1 MSQPKLNQY
10 ETIKY
15 SRIYS
20 LGAARGDL
28 VVTNDDIA
36 GPIESSDEWIR
47 QRTGIITR
55 RRAGKDQSLMDMAV
69 VASNEAIKRAGID
82 PQEIGAVIFSTIS
95 HPYQTPSA
103 ASLLADKIGANPA
116 PAFDISAACAG
127 YCYGIA
133 QADAL
138 VRSGVAKYVL
148 VVGGEKLS
156 DFIDPTDRSISFL
169 LADGAGAAIVG
180 PSDTPGIAPTVWGSD
195 GSHWDSVSMTASLL
209 DFRDG
214 EATWPTLRQDGMKV
228 FKWAVWEMV
237 KVAKEALVVAGVKAE
252 DLSALVTHQAN
263 IRIID
268 ELVKQLQLP
277 ENVVVARDII
287 NTGNTS
293 AASIPLAMDQILKDG
308 VVKPGGLALQIGFG
322 AGLAFAAQV
331 VVLP

>member
-10 ETIKY
+10 ETTKY

-82 PQEIGAVIFSTIS
+82 PQEVGAVIFSTIS

-116 PAFDISAACAG
+116 PAFDG

-214 EATWPTLRQDGMKV
+214 EASWPTLRQDGMTV